1 MAHQIRNAYKDLF
14 AANEYANRLTKEE
27 LMSKLRTLTG
37 AAADDAVIPSVA
49 GTFQNLCR
57 LADFDSKSPTKSPAP
72 NHEPPVIENRGGP
85 STTPYAGRLGISYTI
100 NLNLPPTT
108 EIEVFNSI
116 FKALKEHILHE
127 Q

>member
-1 MAHQIRNAYKDLF
+1 MARQVKDAYADLF
-14 AANEYANRLTKEE
+14 AANEYADRLGKDE
-27 LMSKLRTLTG
+27 LVSKLRTVTG
-37 AAADDAVIPSVA
+37 ASADDAVLPSVA

-57 LADFDSKSPTKSPAP
+57 LADFDTKPKTK
-72 NHEPPVIENRGGP
+72 P
-85 STTPYAGRLGISYTI
+85 SASTESQQQSDKNLATGMSYAGRLGISYTI
-100 NLNLPPTT
+100 NLNLPATT